1 MLEGTRGRQPSRV
14 DREGLAARTA
24 VRTASSG
31 SRRTPQPDRHH
42 AIPVGQADRSDA
54 RQLFERYASNEMG
67 PREVLPHS
75 GRRVA
80 WQCAAG
86 RRWEA
91 AVYSRSAGR
100 GCPHCSGR
108 YRRQQ

>member
-1 MLEGTRGRQPSRV
+1 MATVRP
-14 DREGLAARTA
+14 DLAAEW
-24 VRTASSG
+24 
-31 SRRTPQPDRHH
+31 D
-42 AIPVGQADRSDA
+42 
-54 RQLFERYASNEMG
+54 ASNELK
-67 PREVLPHS
+67 PQEVLPHS

-86 RRWEA
+86 HRWEA

-108 YRRQQ
+108 YRRPK